1 MRHRFRGEHDSKV
14 DGKGRFVIPALFR
27 DVIQHGDPDYAKGGQ
42 ASIVVVFGGQRDR
55 SLDCYTVTA
64 AEEVQD
70 RIERLERGSPLRTV
84 MEYEFN
90 TCSDLMMMDDT
101 GRLVL
106 PKPLRER
113 LALGE
118 AGGMTKMKGRG
129 DTFQIW
135 HPAAYAS
142 DLENTV
148 GAARAELPTGVD
160 PMLLLYQQT
169 GG

>member
-1 MRHRFRGEHDSKV
+1 MRKRFRGEHDAKV
-14 DGKGRFVIPALFR
+14 DGKGRFVIPAQFR
-27 DVIQHGDPDYAKGGQ
+27 DVIQANDPDYIKGTQ
-42 ASIVVVFGGQRDR
+42 ATIVVVFGGKRDR
-55 SLDCYTVTA
+55 NLDCYTVNS

-70 RIERLERGSPLRTV
+70 RIEKLERGSPLRTV

-90 TCSDLMMMDDT
+90 TCSDVLMMDDT

-113 LALGE
+113 LGVEGAAGE
-118 AGGMTKMKGRG
+118 TKLKGSG

-135 HPAAYAS
+135 HPDAYES
-142 DLENTV
+142 DLQRTV
-148 GAARAELPTGVD
+148 GAAREQLPDGAD
-160 PMLLLYQQT
+160 PMLLLYQMT